1 MHMPPR
7 PGDPAILGGQE
18 RAHQP
23 PVRDPAPDPVLDPV
37 SAAQRLWQAL
47 EPQRWPLPAAALPP
61 GSALVGG
68 AVRDG
73 LLGRLGP
80 TPDLDVVVP
89 EEAISLC
96 RRLQQRHGGACVVLD
111 AERSMARLV
120 LGGWSLDLARMEPGG
135 LVDDLNR
142 RDYTINA
149 MALPLA
155 AGAALIDPHGGLAHL
170 AAGTLVAISEANLI
184 DDPLRLLRGIRL
196 ASELGM
202 ELAPSSLS
210 WIAAHRERLSAVAP
224 ERVLAELSKLTAA
237 PLGHRGLALALAIGL
252 LDPWRAWESAHDPQT
267 LLALLS
273 PERGQAL
280 GLTREEQAQALPLAR
295 LSAVLRPQALERLRS
310 SRALQQRCAR
320 LRPWQQRLSLAPEDG
335 PSSADDSS
343 GDADDEQLAEAE
355 RLALHRALEPDLP
368 ALLLQRPLAQAR
380 HWLQRWRDHDDPL
393 FHPRPPLNGAELQ
406 QALDLRPSPR
416 LGALLD
422 HLTAE
427 RAFGRLRD
435 RGQALDAARHW
446 LSSSADL
453 QRD

>member
-1 MHMPPR
+1 M
-7 PGDPAILGGQE
+7 
-18 RAHQP
+18 
-23 PVRDPAPDPVLDPV
+23 LDPV
-37 SAAQRLWQAL
+37 SAAERLWRAL
-47 EPQRWPLPAAALPP
+47 APERWPLPAAALPP

-135 LVDDLNR
+135 LVDDLGR

-155 AGAALIDPHGGLAHL
+155 AGAALVDPHGGLAHL
-170 AAGTLVAISEANLI
+170 AAGTLVAISEANLV
-184 DDPLRLLRGIRL
+184 DDPLRLLRGVRL

-202 ELAPSSLS
+202 ELAPASLA
-210 WIAAHRERLSAVAP
+210 WIAAHRQRLSAVAP
-224 ERVLAELSKLTAA
+224 ERVLTELSKLAAA

-252 LDPWRAWESAHDPQT
+252 LDPWRAWESAHDPEG

-273 PERGQAL
+273 PERSQAL
-280 GLTREEQAQALPLAR
+280 GLRREEQAEALPLAR
-295 LSAVLRPQALERLRS
+295 LSAVLRPQALEQLRS

-320 LRPWQQRLSLAPEDG
+320 LRPWQQRLGLAPEHE
-335 PSSADDSS
+335 PATADDLS
-343 GDADDEQLAEAE
+343 GDSDGDEALLAEAE
-355 RLALHRALEPDLP
+355 RLALHRALERDLP

-380 HWLQRWRDHDDPL
+380 HWLQRWRDNNDPL
-393 FHPRPPLNGAELQ
+393 FHPRPPLNGADLQ

-435 RGQALDAARHW
+435 REQALDAARLW
-446 LSSSADL
+446 LSSSAH
-453 QRD
+453 RG